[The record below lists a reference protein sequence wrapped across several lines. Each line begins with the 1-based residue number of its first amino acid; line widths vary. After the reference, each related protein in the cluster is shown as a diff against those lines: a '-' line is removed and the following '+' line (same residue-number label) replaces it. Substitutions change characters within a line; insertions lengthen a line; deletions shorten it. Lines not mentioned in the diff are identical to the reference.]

1 MKSGSAQSTVLEY
14 PGKPPQPNAE
24 HMLKSVIDIVE
35 ALAADVRGPERP
47 PASFEELRAVFSA
60 IDDPL
65 AANLRAALTD
75 LRPAAWADE
84 FDDLPGGEVWVV
96 DALDG
101 AVQLL
106 QGLPQYCLTVTL
118 VRDGDPELAVLHS
131 PWLKETYAA
140 RRGAGATRNGEP
152 IKPSR
157 KKALEAAVA
166 ATSQPPFVTEQP
178 GVAEAA
184 GTSLTA
190 VLEQAAAV
198 RNLGPT
204 SWQVA
209 DVAAGRLD
217 FFWQY
222 GTDATNLAGAAL
234 VAREAGAVVTTADGA
249 PWTPS
254 AGSFLAAAPGL
265 HAAAVG
271 LLRQAE

>member
-1 MKSGSAQSTVLEY
+1 M
-14 PGKPPQPNAE
+14 
-24 HMLKSVIDIVE
+24 IDIVE
-35 ALAADVRGPERP
+35 TLAGGVRAPARP
-47 PASFEELRAVFSA
+47 PASFEELAAAFSA

-65 AANLRAALTD
+65 AAGFRAALTE
-75 LRPAAWADE
+75 LRPGAAWADE

-118 VRDGDPELAVLHS
+118 VRDGEPELAVLHS
-131 PWLKETYAA
+131 PWLGETYAA
-140 RRGAGATRNGEP
+140 LRGEGARRNGER
-152 IKPSR
+152 IEPSR
-157 KKALEAAVA
+157 KKSLDAAVA
-166 ATSQPPFVTEQP
+166 ATSQPPFVGKQP

-184 GTSLTA
+184 GRSLTA
-190 VLEQAAAV
+190 VLGEVAAV

-217 FFWQY
+217 LFWQY
-222 GTDATNLAGAAL
+222 GRDATNLAGAAL
-234 VAREAGAVVTTADGA
+234 IAREAGAVVTTAGGA

-254 AGSFLAAAPGL
+254 AGSFVATAPAL
-265 HAAAVG
+265 HALVLDALG
-271 LLRQAE
+271 QAE

>member
-1 MKSGSAQSTVLEY
+1 
-14 PGKPPQPNAE
+14 
-24 HMLKSVIDIVE
+24 MLTSVIDIVE
-35 ALAADVRGPERP
+35 TLAADVRAPERP
-47 PASFEELRAVFSA
+47 PASLEELGETFSA

-65 AANLRAALTD
+65 AANLRSALAEV
-75 LRPAAWADE
+75 RPGAGWAGE
-84 FDDLPGGEVWVV
+84 FEDLPAGEVWVV

-106 QGLPQYCLTVTL
+106 QGLPQYCVTVTL
-118 VRDGDPELAVLHS
+118 LRDGEPELAVLHS
-131 PWLKETYAA
+131 PNLNETYAA
-140 RRGAGATRNGEP
+140 QKGDGATRNGKP
-152 IKPSR
+152 IEPSR
-157 KKALEAAVA
+157 KQNLDAAVA
-166 ATSQPPFVTEQP
+166 ATSQPPFVTGQP

-184 GTSLTA
+184 GRSLTA
-190 VLEQAAAV
+190 VLGEVAAV

-234 VAREAGAVVTTADGA
+234 IAREAGAVVTTADGA

-254 AGSFLAAAPGL
+254 AGSFLAAAPPL
-265 HAAAVG
+265 HAAA
-271 LLRQAE
+271 LKTLRQAE

>member
-1 MKSGSAQSTVLEY
+1 
-14 PGKPPQPNAE
+14 
-24 HMLKSVIDIVE
+24 MLKPVIDIVE
-35 ALAADVRGPERP
+35 TLAAGVRAPDRP
-47 PASFEELRAVFSA
+47 PASLGELGEIFSA

-65 AANLRAALTD
+65 AANLRAALTG
-75 LRPAAWADE
+75 LRPGAKWAGE
-84 FDDLPGGEVWVV
+84 FDELPDGEVWVV

-118 VRDGDPELAVLHS
+118 VRDGEPELAVLHS

-140 RRGAGATRNGEP
+140 QRGEGAERNGTP
-152 IKPSR
+152 IEPSR
-157 KKALEAAVA
+157 KKSLEAAVA
-166 ATSQPPFVTEQP
+166 ATSQPPFIAKQP

-184 GTSLTA
+184 GASLTA
-190 VLEQAAAV
+190 VLPKVAAV

-234 VAREAGAVVTTADGA
+234 VARAAGAVVTTSGGA

-254 AGSFLAAAPGL
+254 DGSFVAAAPAL
-265 HAAAVG
+265 HALVLDALA
-271 LLRQAE
+271 QAE

>member
-1 MKSGSAQSTVLEY
+1 MLEY
-14 PGKPPQPNAE
+14 PQQPAE
-24 HMLKSVIDIVE
+24 LNPGPMLKSVIEIVE
-35 ALAADVRGPERP
+35 TLAADVRAPERP
-47 PASFEELRAVFSA
+47 PATFEELAGMFAA
-60 IDDPL
+60 IDDPP
-65 AANLRAALTD
+65 AANLRAALTEI
-75 LRPAAWADE
+75 RPAAAWAEE

-118 VRDGDPELAVLHS
+118 VRDGEPELAVLHS
-131 PWLKETYAA
+131 PRLGETYAA
-140 RRGAGATRNGEP
+140 QRGEGAKRNGAP
-152 IKPSR
+152 IEPSR
-157 KKALEAAVA
+157 KNSLDAVIA
-166 ATSQPPFVTEQP
+166 ATSQPPFVTRQP

-184 GTSLTA
+184 GRSLTA
-190 VLEQAAAV
+190 MLGHVAAV

-217 FFWQY
+217 LFWQY
-222 GTDATNLAGAAL
+222 GRDATNLAGAAL
-234 VAREAGAVVTTADGA
+234 IAREAGAVVTTADGA

-254 AGSFLAAAPGL
+254 ASSFLAAAPAL
-265 HAAAVG
+265 HARAAE

>member
-1 MKSGSAQSTVLEY
+1 
-14 PGKPPQPNAE
+14 
-24 HMLKSVIDIVE
+24 MLKSVIDIVE
-35 ALAADVRGPERP
+35 TLAAGVRAPERP
-47 PASFEELRAVFSA
+47 PATFEELASVFGA

-65 AANLRAALTD
+65 AASLRAALTGI
-75 LRPAAWADE
+75 RPAAAWADE

-118 VRDGDPELAVLHS
+118 VRDGEPELAVLHS

-140 RRGAGATRNGEP
+140 RRGEGAHRNGTPVET
-152 IKPSR
+152 SR
-157 KKALEAAVA
+157 KKSLDAVIA
-166 ATSQPPFVTEQP
+166 ATSQPPFVVKQP

-184 GTSLTA
+184 GRSLTA
-190 VLEQAAAV
+190 MLGQVAAV

-217 FFWQY
+217 LFWQY
-222 GTDATNLAGAAL
+222 GRDATNLAGAAL
-234 VAREAGAVVTTADGA
+234 IAREAGAVVTTADGA

-254 AGSFLAAAPGL
+254 AGSFVATAPAL
-265 HAAAVG
+265 HALVLGALA
-271 LLRQAE
+271 QAE

>member
-1 MKSGSAQSTVLEY
+1 MLE
-14 PGKPPQPNAE
+14 
-24 HMLKSVIDIVE
+24 SVIDIVE
-35 ALAADVRGPERP
+35 TLAVRVRAPERP
-47 PASFEELRAVFSA
+47 PASLEELGEIFSA
-60 IDDPL
+60 IDAPL
-65 AANLRAALTD
+65 AAELRAALTE
-75 LRPAAWADE
+75 LRPAAWAGE
-84 FDDLPGGEVWVV
+84 FDDLPAGEVWVV

-118 VRDGDPELAVLHS
+118 VRDGEPVLAVLHS
-131 PWLKETYAA
+131 PWLEETYAVQKG
-140 RRGAGATRNGEP
+140 RGATRNGTP
-152 IKPSR
+152 IEPSR
-157 KKALEAAVA
+157 KTSLEAAVA
-166 ATSQPPFVTEQP
+166 ATSQPPFVTKQP

-184 GTSLTA
+184 GSSLTA
-190 VLEQAAAV
+190 VLGQVAAV

-254 AGSFLAAAPGL
+254 AGSFLAAAPAL
-265 HAAAVG
+265 HALVLDA
-271 LLRQAE
+271 LDQAE

>member
-1 MKSGSAQSTVLEY
+1 
-14 PGKPPQPNAE
+14 
-24 HMLKSVIDIVE
+24 MLDIVE
-35 ALAADVRGPERP
+35 TLAADVRAPDRP
-47 PASFEELRAVFSA
+47 PASFAELGAVFSA

-65 AANLRAALTD
+65 AAELRSALTEV
-75 LRPAAWADE
+75 RPAAWAGE
-84 FDDLPGGEVWVV
+84 FDDLPAGEVWVV

-118 VRDGDPELAVLHS
+118 VRDGEPELAVLHS

-140 RRGAGATRNGEP
+140 QKGEGATRNGKAIE
-152 IKPSR
+152 PSR
-157 KKALEAAVA
+157 KTSLEAVVA
-166 ATSQPPFVTEQP
+166 ATSQPPFVTKQP

-184 GTSLTA
+184 GVSLTA
-190 VLEQAAAV
+190 VLKEVAAV

-217 FFWQY
+217 LFWQY

-254 AGSFLAAAPGL
+254 ASSFLVAAPAL
-265 HAAAVG
+265 HEKAVRI
-271 LLRQAE
+271 LRQAE

>member
-1 MKSGSAQSTVLEY
+1 MR
-14 PGKPPQPNAE
+14 
-24 HMLKSVIDIVE
+24 KSVIDIVE
-35 ALAADVRGPERP
+35 TLATGVRRP
-47 PASFEELRAVFSA
+47 AHPPTSLDELATTFSA
-60 IDDPL
+60 VDGPL
-65 AANLRAALTD
+65 AVSLRAALAE
-75 LRPAAWADE
+75 LRPAAGWVGE
-84 FDDLPGGEVWVV
+84 FEDVPDGEVWVV

-118 VRDGDPELAVLHS
+118 LRDGEPELAVLHA
-131 PWLKETYAA
+131 PRLGETYSAE
-140 RRGAGATRNGEP
+140 RGAGAWRNGVP
-152 IKPSR
+152 ISPSR
-157 KKALEAAVA
+157 KTSLDAVVA
-166 ATSQPPFVTEQP
+166 ATSQPPFVAGQP

-184 GTSLTA
+184 GRSLTA
-190 VLEQAAAV
+190 VLTEVAAV

-217 FFWQY
+217 LFWQY
-222 GTDATNLAGAAL
+222 GRDATNLAGAAL

-265 HAAAVG
+265 HAAAAKI
-271 LLRQAE
+271 LRQAE

>member
-1 MKSGSAQSTVLEY
+1 
-14 PGKPPQPNAE
+14 
-24 HMLKSVIDIVE
+24 MLKSVIDLVE
-35 ALAADVRGPERP
+35 TLATGVRAPEHP
-47 PASFEELRAVFSA
+47 PASFAELAAAFGA

-65 AANLRAALTD
+65 AAGLRAALTE
-75 LRPAAWADE
+75 LRPGAAWAEE
-84 FDDLPGGEVWVV
+84 FDELPGGEVWVV

-118 VRDGDPELAVLHS
+118 VRDGEPELAVLHS
-131 PWLKETYAA
+131 PRLGETYAA
-140 RRGAGATRNGEP
+140 KRGEGARRNGKP
-152 IKPSR
+152 VAPSR
-157 KKALEAAVA
+157 KTSLAAVVA
-166 ATSQPPFVTEQP
+166 ATSQPPFVAKQP

-184 GTSLTA
+184 GRSLTA
-190 VLEQAAAV
+190 VLEEVAAV

-217 FFWQY
+217 LFWQF
-222 GTDATNLAGAAL
+222 GRDATNLAGAAL

-265 HAAAVG
+265 HAPAAKI
-271 LLRQAE
+271 LRQAE